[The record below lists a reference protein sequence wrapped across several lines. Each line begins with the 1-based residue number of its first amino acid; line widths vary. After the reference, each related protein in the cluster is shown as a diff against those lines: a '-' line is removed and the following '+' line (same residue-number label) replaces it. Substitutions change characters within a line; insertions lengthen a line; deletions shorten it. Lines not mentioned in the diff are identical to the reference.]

1 VSEGREFDAQRL
13 MGGSSLTGKEDHGEQ
28 PRPADTNSRDIDPR
42 EQDPLGEAREY
53 HEKKD
58 PEDNRNTTPPDDE
71 RIEVHSVWV
80 AECYAPSHTASLMAG
95 IRGLGWDQERVTD
108 FFKGGVSGWLNE
120 GRKSPYGGAY
130 LNLSPI
136 ERPGQ
141 RRFIGPEI
149 RVADLPD
156 SVDYARGY
164 AFNILSSLT
173 IITLQF
179 VLTDEAATVLEDTL
193 RTPLRTVFEEEGDTT
208 RIITVVNGKQEA
220 VHRARVNLRSECATW
235 FKENIPGLFSE
246 GSLDGDF
253 PTCEFITLQQAR
265 PFERSPKG
273 TPIDNYKW
281 LLGMEHD
288 SDAWNSS
295 SLPGLR
301 LEVPTRGFQQSPYAL
316 VLAGKKDEIAS
327 DEDLSMY
334 GGRNRNGYTGWLDQR
349 IDGVLSVWSLQA
361 LLAAYE
367 QRLAVLRD
375 QAGGLSFREPAD
387 TANQLQSIQTDLV
400 RLSSDLLPMSSE
412 LAEFSDTKWRIERL
426 AEEFLPVMQ
435 FLRDRGLQFT
445 EDLRQNILDR
455 SKRLRALEEEV
466 RQVLTISGTVASTI
480 SQERATSQNL
490 RLQGEVALL
499 TKVLVFLTV
508 VLVAIGIITIWATVQ
523 GG

>member
-1 VSEGREFDAQRL
+1 
-13 MGGSSLTGKEDHGEQ
+13 
-28 PRPADTNSRDIDPR
+28 
-42 EQDPLGEAREY
+42 
-53 HEKKD
+53 
-58 PEDNRNTTPPDDE
+58 
-71 RIEVHSVWV
+71 
-80 AECYAPSHTASLMAG
+80 
-95 IRGLGWDQERVTD
+95 
-108 FFKGGVSGWLNE
+108 
-120 GRKSPYGGAY
+120 
-130 LNLSPI
+130 
-136 ERPGQ
+136 
-141 RRFIGPEI
+141 
-149 RVADLPD
+149 
-156 SVDYARGY
+156 
-164 AFNILSSLT
+164 
-173 IITLQF
+173 
-179 VLTDEAATVLEDTL
+179 
-193 RTPLRTVFEEEGDTT
+193 
-208 RIITVVNGKQEA
+208 
-220 VHRARVNLRSECATW
+220 
-235 FKENIPGLFSE
+235 
-246 GSLDGDF
+246 
-253 PTCEFITLQQAR
+253 
-265 PFERSPKG
+265 
-273 TPIDNYKW
+273 
-281 LLGMEHD
+281 
-288 SDAWNSS
+288 
-295 SLPGLR
+295 